1 MTKYA
6 IDIFR
11 GEDWEPIALFSDEV
25 SLDAMVA
32 CAGAQVNADDSIIN
46 TRVIDM
52 TTGELLWDWESGLPS
67 SFILEAT
74 SDDAFDA
81 FLKAFTA
88 DDDVKRR
95 DPEDWDYEEF
105 GVDDDCGFD
114 PYLGCY
120 TDDC

>member
-6 IDIFR
+6 IDVFR

-32 CAGAQVNADDSIIN
+32 CAGAQVNADDSILN
-46 TRVIDM
+46 ARVIDM

-67 SFILEAT
+67 SFILETT
-74 SDDAFDA
+74 SDEAFDA
-81 FLKAFTA
+81 FLKVFTA

-95 DPEDWDYEEF
+95 DPDDWDDWDFNE
-105 GVDDDCGFD
+105 DCGYD